1 MTLQTNSLGV
11 SRPLDRATPMTA
23 QAKSRGRVTAQDDMI
38 EERTWSQAVLRFL
51 PAWIILA
58 LVMSI
63 LLPNALSATFGAA
76 AEAATSGDSLITTII
91 NPIINPAGSQPS
103 SIAPLFTAEV
113 DRWADDIARW
123 AAQYGVDPNLL
134 ATVMQIE
141 SCGDSTVSSHAGAQ
155 GLFQVM
161 PFHFSEGEVYTDP
174 DTNAMR
180 SANFLNQCL
189 GWANGDT
196 GLALGCYNGGP
207 SIVNRPFANW
217 PSETQR
223 YYTWGTGIY
232 ADAQANLASS
242 PTLDSWLGA
251 GGVNLCNRAS
261 ATQALQ

>member
-1 MTLQTNSLGV
+1 
-11 SRPLDRATPMTA
+11 MTA
-23 QAKSRGRVTAQDDMI
+23 QAKTRGRTAPQA
-38 EERTWSQAVLRFL
+38 EEMQTRTWSQVVLRFL

-63 LLPNALSATFGAA
+63 LLPNALSVTFSTA
-76 AEAATSGDSLITTII
+76 AEAVTSGDSLISTII
-91 NPIINPAGSQPS
+91 NPIIQTASQRS

-113 DRWADDIARW
+113 DRWGADIDRW
-123 AAQYGVDPNLL
+123 ATQYGLDPNLL

-141 SCGDSTVSSHAGAQ
+141 SCGDATVSSHAGAQ

-189 GWANGDT
+189 GWANGDA

-217 PSETQR
+217 PAETQR
-223 YYTWGTGIY
+223 YYRWGTGIY
-232 ADAQANLASS
+232 ADAQANLSSS
-242 PTLDSWLGA
+242 PTLENWLGA
-251 GGVNLCNRAS
+251 GGVGLCNRA
-261 ATQALQ
+261 ANTQAR

>member
-1 MTLQTNSLGV
+1 
-11 SRPLDRATPMTA
+11 MTA
-23 QAKSRGRVTAQDDMI
+23 QAKSQGRATPQQDLTQG
-38 EERTWSQAVLRFL
+38 RTWSQAVLRFL

-76 AEAATSGDSLITTII
+76 AEAVTSGESLITTLI
-91 NPIINPAGSQPS
+91 NPIVHPQAAQPT

-113 DRWADDIARW
+113 DRWANDIARW
-123 AAQYGVDPNLL
+123 AAQYGLDPNLL

-141 SCGDSTVSSHAGAQ
+141 SCGDATVSSYAGAQ

-161 PFHFSEGEVYTDP
+161 PFHFDAGEVYTDP
-174 DTNAMR
+174 DTNAKR

-189 GWANGDT
+189 GWANGDA

-217 PSETQR
+217 PDETQR

-232 ADAQANLASS
+232 ADAQANLSS
-242 PTLDSWLGA
+242 SSTLESWLGA
-251 GGVNLCNRAS
+251 GGVNLCNQAS
-261 ATQALQ
+261 ATQAVQ

>member
-1 MTLQTNSLGV
+1 MVEARS
-11 SRPLDRATPMTA
+11 
-23 QAKSRGRVTAQDDMI
+23 
-38 EERTWSQAVLRFL
+38 WSQAVLRYL

-63 LLPNALSATFGAA
+63 MLPNALSLTFSTA

-91 NPIINPAGSQPS
+91 NPILHPAASQPGN
-103 SIAPLFTAEV
+103 IAPLFTAEV
-113 DRWADDIARW
+113 DRWAGDIGRW

-141 SCGDSTVSSHAGAQ
+141 SCGDSTVASHAGAQ

-161 PFHFSEGEVYTDP
+161 PFHFDTGEVYTDP

-207 SIVNRPFANW
+207 SIINRPFANW
-217 PSETQR
+217 PAETQR
-223 YYTWGTGIY
+223 YYNWGTGIY
-232 ADAQANLASS
+232 ADARANRDIS
-242 PTLDSWLGA
+242 PTLENWLGA
-251 GGVNLCNRAS
+251 GGSSLCNRAA
-261 ATQALQ
+261 ATQSMQ